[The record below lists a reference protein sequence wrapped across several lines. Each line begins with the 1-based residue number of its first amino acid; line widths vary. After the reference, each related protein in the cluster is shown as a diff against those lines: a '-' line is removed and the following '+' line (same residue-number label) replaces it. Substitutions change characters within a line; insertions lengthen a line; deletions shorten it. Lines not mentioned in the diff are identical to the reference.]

1 MVWLREVVGMDGQ
14 FKEKWDEWRKKK
26 LETPFFVE
34 FVVTQGPSLQAWNV
48 I

>member
-1 MVWLREVVGMDGQ
+1 MMWLREFVGMDGQ
-14 FKEKWDEWRKKK
+14 FKEKWDEWEKK

-34 FVVTQGPSLQAWNV
+34 SVVTQGPSLQAWNV